1 MNTNRDLRN
10 PVPEMFTLPSGLRCV
25 CCMFPDARV
34 EYFGVAVDAGS
45 RDDPADGHGL
55 AHFVE
60 HTIFKGTGRRRA
72 WHIINRMESC
82 GGELNAYT
90 TKESTTVYSIFPAGN
105 LRRAADLIADLVID
119 SRFPRN
125 ELDRERE
132 VVADEISSYLDVPSD
147 AVYDDFEDRLFA
159 GTPLGHNILGTQ
171 QTLAYFTPEACRR
184 WLSDFYVA
192 SNMVV
197 FYSGPVDPAKVGRIV
212 GQAFAPLSVAPP
224 ANDTTV
230 TPPGHRFRE
239 CVGMGI
245 HQAHTIIGT
254 TVCDMFS
261 DDRFALSVLVNL
273 LGGPG
278 MNSLL
283 NVEMRERR
291 GLVYSVDAS
300 LSLLTDTGVMA
311 IYFGCDPEDIGRCT
325 RIVDK
330 VIGRLCST
338 PLSDRTFERMMR
350 QHIGQMSVAADNRE
364 NSILSMARSALY
376 RHQVGTV
383 EQTAARLRQLTPDS
397 LMRAARMIAPETLSS
412 LTFC

>member
-1 MNTNRDLRN
+1 
-10 PVPEMFTLPSGLRCV
+10 MFTLPSGLSCV
-25 CCMFPDARV
+25 CCRFHDARV

-45 RDDPADGHGL
+45 RDDPADGFGL

-90 TKESTTVYSIFPAGN
+90 TKESTTVYSIFPTGN
-105 LRRAADLIADLVID
+105 LRRAVDLIADLVID
-119 SRFPRN
+119 SRFPQN

-147 AVYDDFEDRLFA
+147 AVYDDFEDLLFA
-159 GTPLGHNILGTQ
+159 GTPLGHNILGSL
-171 QTLAYFTPEACRR
+171 QTLSTFTPDHCRR
-184 WLSDFYVA
+184 WLADFYVA

-197 FYSGPVDPAKVGRIV
+197 FYSGTLDPERVGRIV
-212 GQAFAPLSVAPP
+212 ERSFAGLSTAAPVRISP
-224 ANDTTV
+224 AVGRSN
-230 TPPGHRFRE
+230 RFNKR
-239 CVGMGI
+239 VSMDI
-245 HQAHTIIGT
+245 HQAHTIIGAE
-254 TVCDMFS
+254 VCDMFS
-261 DDRFALSVLVNL
+261 NERFALSVLVNL

-300 LSLLTDTGVMA
+300 ASLLTDTGIMA
-311 IYFGCDPEDIGRCT
+311 IYFGCDPEDVSRCT

-330 VIGRLCST
+330 VIGRLCAT
-338 PLSDRTFERMMR
+338 PLSDRSFERIMR
-350 QHIGQMSVAADNRE
+350 QHIGQMNVAADNRE
-364 NSILSMARSALY
+364 NAILSMARSALY
-376 RHQVGTV
+376 RRQVSTI
-383 EQTAARLRQLTPDS
+383 EQTASRLQELTPADI
-397 LMRAARMIAPETLSS
+397 MHAARSIAPENLSS

>member
-1 MNTNRDLRN
+1 MI
-10 PVPEMFTLPSGLRCV
+10 TLPSGLRCV
-25 CCMFPDARV
+25 CCRFPDARV

-45 RDDPADGHGL
+45 RDDPADGYGL

-90 TKESTTVYSIFPAGN
+90 TKESTTVYSIFPTGN

-119 SRFPRN
+119 SRFPQN

-147 AVYDDFEDRLFA
+147 AVYDDFEDLLFD
-159 GTPLGHNILGTQ
+159 GTPLGHNILGTL
-171 QTLAYFTPEACRR
+171 QTLATFTPDDCRR

-197 FYSGPVDPAKVGRIV
+197 FYSGPLDPVKVGRIV
-212 GQAFAPLSVAPP
+212 ERAFSGLSTAAPARVGQAVARSSQFTRRVSM
-224 ANDTTV
+224 D
-230 TPPGHRFRE
+230 
-239 CVGMGI
+239 I

-254 TVCDMFS
+254 EVCDMFS
-261 DDRFALSVLVNL
+261 DERFALSVLVNL

-300 LSLLTDTGVMA
+300 ASLLTDTGIMA
-311 IYFGCDPEDIGRCT
+311 IYFGCDPEDVSRCT

-330 VIGRLCST
+330 VIGRLCAT
-338 PLSDRTFERMMR
+338 PLSDRSFERIMR
-350 QHIGQMSVAADNRE
+350 QHIGQMNVAADNRE
-364 NSILSMARSALY
+364 NSILAMARSALY
-376 RHQVGTV
+376 RGHVTTI
-383 EQTAARLRQLTPDS
+383 EQTASRLRELTPADI
-397 LMRAARMIAPETLSS
+397 MRAARIIAPEKLSS